1 MKVLKTPIKSE
12 EVRSLKVGN
21 TIRISGKI
29 FTARDEAHK
38 KLLFEVHKDNVPE
51 INFEGL
57 PCFHCGPVMR
67 KNHDWEVVSAG
78 PTTSMRLDKLEPKFM
93 DKFGT
98 KIFIGKGGMGD
109 ETLKALKKNN
119 SIYTQFTGGTGSL
132 MADSVESVDEV
143 YYLEE
148 LGIPEAVWVLNVEE
162 FGPLLVTMDSNG
174 KSLYD
179 KVSNDVKNN
188 LKEIKNSF

>member
-1 MKVLKTPIKSE
+1 MKILNTPIKSE
-12 EVRSLKVGN
+12 EVKSLKVGN
-21 TIRISGKI
+21 TIKISGKI

-38 KLLFEVHKDNVPE
+38 KLLFEIDTDDVPE
-51 INFEGL
+51 INFKGL

-67 KNHDWEVVSAG
+67 KNHGWEVVSAG
-78 PTTSMRLDKLEPKFM
+78 PTTSMRLDELEPKFINE
-93 DKFGT
+93 FGT
-98 KIFIGKGGMGD
+98 KIFIGKGGMGNK
-109 ETLKALKKNN
+109 TLEALKKNN

-132 MADSVESVDEV
+132 MANSVESVDEV

-148 LGIPEAVWVLNVEE
+148 LGIPEAVWVFNVEE

-179 KVSNDVKNN
+179 EVSNNVKNS
-188 LKEIKNSF
+188 LKQIKNGF